1 MTLFSEIQRKSGGT
15 NKIGLKRQGSKTE
28 IRLNGY
34 SLKKLSDL
42 VTSLPISLV
51 TPQTHRIIEEGP
63 EYRRRLLNWGVFH
76 VEHEYRQLVQKY
88 NRILLQRNSAL
99 KENQKLSSVWDDQLS
114 LCGEQ
119 IKIMQGKYVQQWF
132 SILRILSDGIE
143 FLNTVELSYQPGWD
157 KTLALSE
164 CLKMKVD
171 VDRRR
176 GYTSVGPHRSD
187 VTITLG
193 DRPAREILS
202 RGQQKLLMTL
212 LMIGQS
218 KLLEQAYGEKVV
230 FLIDDFHSELDSASQ
245 EIIINKLLNEEIQAV
260 ITTIGRNESLKAI
273 SDSNAYM
280 FHVEHG
286 TVAQIA

>member
-1 MTLFSEIQRKSGGT
+1 MTLFSEIQRKRGGT

-28 IRLNGY
+28 IKLNGNN
-34 SLKKLSDL
+34 LKKLSDL

-99 KENQKLSSVWDDQLS
+99 KENQKLSSIWDDQLS
-114 LCGEQ
+114 QCGERIQ
-119 IKIMQGKYVQQWF
+119 TMQGNYVQNWF
-132 SILRILSDGIE
+132 YIFRILSDGIE
-143 FLNTVELSYQPGWD
+143 SLKAVEMAYQPGWD
-157 KTLALSE
+157 KTYALSE
-164 CLKMKVD
+164 CLKTKVD
-171 VDRRR
+171 VDRKR

-193 DRPAREILS
+193 GRPAREILS

-218 KLLEQAYGEKVV
+218 KLLEQAYGEKVI
-230 FLIDDFHSELDSASQ
+230 FLIDDFHSELDTASQ
-245 EIIINKLLNEEIQAV
+245 EIIINKLLSEGIQAV
-260 ITTIGRNESLKAI
+260 ITTIDRNESLKGI
-273 SDSNAYM
+273 SVSNAYM

-286 TVAQIA
+286 AVVQTA